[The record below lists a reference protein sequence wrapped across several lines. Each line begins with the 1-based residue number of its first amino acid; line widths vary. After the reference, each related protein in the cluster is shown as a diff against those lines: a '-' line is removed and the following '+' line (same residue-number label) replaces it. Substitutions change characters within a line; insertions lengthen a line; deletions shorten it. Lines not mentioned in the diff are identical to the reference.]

1 MTAADLASFFRL
13 YNFFRGSGAKENEI
27 ESFITNINSG
37 YITAGKAI
45 EIVNQIYEITKSQSV
60 SPDQLPD
67 YIKQKLEEKQRIDDD
82 IQQADAILQSRNVS
96 IEAINEH
103 IKLNEEL
110 EKHGLSTHD
119 IHKLLSVLSNA
130 KKYGFGGKEIAEKL
144 WNIQELEWKEKELK
158 DKCKKLSKR
167 ISKYK
172 QIIPFTEE
180 IATFGISI
188 NELLALEIGIKE
200 AAKYYNLP
208 YVSAAMQLIDDIK
221 TLNKTN
227 GLKLELQRGR

>member
-1 MTAADLASFFRL
+1 LTL
-13 YNFFRGSGAKENEI
+13 
-27 ESFITNINSG
+27 
-37 YITAGKAI
+37 
-45 EIVNQIYEITKSQSV
+45 
-60 SPDQLPD
+60 
-67 YIKQKLEEKQRIDDD
+67 
-82 IQQADAILQSRNVS
+82 
-96 IEAINEH
+96 EAINEH

-110 EKHGLSTHD
+110 EKHGLSTGD

-158 DKCKKLSKR
+158 DKRKKLSKQ

-172 QIIPFTEE
+172 EIIPFTEE
-180 IATFGISI
+180 IAAFGIGI

-208 YVSAAMQLIDDIK
+208 FVSNTMRLIEDIK
-221 TLNKTN
+221 RYNKTN
-227 GLKLELQRGR
+227 GLKKEIDALSLQKYALDEACSSQSEFLITLAKLKSYGLTEDRLLELNNYLENNGYKTSSYTNTK